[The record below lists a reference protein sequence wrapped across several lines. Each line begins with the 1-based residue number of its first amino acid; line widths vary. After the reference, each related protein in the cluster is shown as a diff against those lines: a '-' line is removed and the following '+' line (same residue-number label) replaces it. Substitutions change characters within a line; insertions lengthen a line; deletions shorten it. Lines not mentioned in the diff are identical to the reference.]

1 LLLAIIFLTPV
12 TSLAQTNVQAGLQA
26 DAQNTLPP
34 IENAESI
41 QLPADF
47 DRVNFYLI
55 TVDVGNALWNNFG
68 HTALRV
74 VDENSDTDLIFN
86 WGLFDTSVGY
96 VTFAFDFLRGVMAYE
111 LGVSPPGW
119 ELRTYEYEQRT
130 VWQERI
136 NLSNV
141 QKETLYK
148 RLAWNLR
155 EENISYDYHYF
166 FDNCTTRVR
175 DYLNEALQGEIASQ
189 HQSLAPATFRDEVLA
204 YYASLP
210 PIAVSLD
217 VLLNSSV
224 DRRITEWEHMFLPLQ
239 LRNKLMNHPS
249 SSYENG
255 QRLNLLDDSIILMQ
269 YAPPP
274 AQLYGYSY
282 VALLLLLPLLYLMF
296 NLRRI
301 SISSFSSSPGYTLKV
316 PGVNFRLLGVAGLII
331 ALASGI
337 YGAMMIFGWWFSGH
351 QVMYH
356 NINLLL
362 FWPTE
367 IFGLLMAVRWLIFG
381 KAIVTS
387 SSRYSMIGFYLLA
400 HVLAALAY
408 VVAGLTGLVDQQ
420 MDSLIIIVVPVLLI
434 FTALVW
440 SAGLHPV
447 RNIRFK

>member
-1 LLLAIIFLTPV
+1 LLLTIILLAPQP
-12 TSLAQTNVQAGLQA
+12 SLAQTGLQ
-26 DAQNTLPP
+26 NVLPP
-34 IENAESI
+34 IENIELI
-41 QLPADF
+41 RLPEDF

-74 VDENSDTDLIFN
+74 VDEESNTDLIFN

-96 VTFAFDFLRGVMAYE
+96 VTFAVNFLRGIMAYE

-119 ELRTYEYEQRT
+119 ELRTYEREQRT

-136 NLSNV
+136 NLNKA
-141 QKETLYK
+141 QKEILYK

-189 HQSLAPATFRDEVLA
+189 HQSLVPATFRDEVRA

-217 VLLNSSV
+217 VLLNSFV
-224 DRRITEWEHMFLPLQ
+224 DRRMTEWEHMFLPLQ
-239 LRNKLMNHPS
+239 LRNRLMDHPS

-255 QRLNLLDDSIILMQ
+255 QRLNLLDDSMILMQ

-274 AQLYGYSY
+274 SRLYGYYY
-282 VALLLLLPLLYLMF
+282 VALLLLLPLLYLLF

-316 PGVNFRLLGVAGLII
+316 PGINFRLLGLAGLVI

-337 YGAMMIFGWWFSGH
+337 YGLMMVFGWGFSGH

-362 FWPTE
+362 FWPTDML
-367 IFGLLMAVRWLIFG
+367 GLVMAVRWLLSG
-381 KAIVTS
+381 KAIQINS
-387 SSRYSMIGFYLLA
+387 SKYTLIGFYLFA
-400 HVLAALAY
+400 HVLAALVY
-408 VVAGLTGLVDQQ
+408 VIAGVTGLVDQQ
-420 MDSLIIIVVPVLLI
+420 LNSIIIFVVPVLLI
-434 FTALVW
+434 FTTLVW

>member
-1 LLLAIIFLTPV
+1 MQANFQ
-12 TSLAQTNVQAGLQA
+12 TS
-26 DAQNTLPP
+26 QNLLPP
-34 IENAESI
+34 IENIELI
-41 QLPADF
+41 RLPADF

-74 VDENSDTDLIFN
+74 VDEESNTDLVFN

-96 VTFAFDFLRGVMAYE
+96 VTFAVDFLRGIMAYE
-111 LGVSPPGW
+111 LGVSPPSW
-119 ELRTYEYEQRT
+119 ELRTYENEQRT

-136 NLSNV
+136 SLSNA
-141 QKETLYK
+141 QKRTLYK

-175 DYLNEALQGEIASQ
+175 DYLNEALQGEIEAQ
-189 HQSLAPATFRDEVLA
+189 HQSLVPVTFRDEALA

-224 DRRITEWEHMFLPLQ
+224 DRQMTEWERMFLPLQ
-239 LRNKLMNHPS
+239 LRDHLMNHPS
-249 SSYENG
+249 DSYENG
-255 QRLNLLDDSIILMQ
+255 ARLNLLDESLILMQ
-269 YAPPP
+269 YASPPVR
-274 AQLYGYSY
+274 LNGYY
-282 VALLLLLPLLYLMF
+282 YLALLLLLPLLYLLF

-316 PGVNFRLLGVAGLII
+316 PGVNFRLLGAVGLLI

-337 YGAMMIFGWWFSGH
+337 YGGMMVFGWWFSEH

-362 FWPTE
+362 FWPTD
-367 IFGLLMAVRWLIFG
+367 ILGLLMAVRWLIFG
-381 KAIVTS
+381 EAIRIS
-387 SSRYSMIGFYLLA
+387 SSRYTLIGFYLLA
-400 HVLAALAY
+400 HMLAAL
-408 VVAGLTGLVDQQ
+408 VHVIAGVSGLIDQQ
-420 MDSLIIIVVPVLLI
+420 VSSLIIFVAPVLPI
-434 FTALVW
+434 FTTVVW

-447 RNIRFK
+447 RSMRFK